1 VAAGLVRQVTEI
13 DVFAIRLVKTA
24 MVASTALFALL
35 VTANNLVDYG
45 SNYEFVRHTLSMDT
59 TFPGNALKGRAIT
72 SPALWTAGYWLIILT
87 EAAVGIALATGAI
100 RLGFAIR
107 ADARRFHAAKTYA
120 LVGIGLGFLLW
131 FTGFM
136 AIGGEWFAMWQSK
149 VWNGQEPAFRF
160 YMTLLAVG
168 IFINQPDGE
177 LSS

>member
-1 VAAGLVRQVTEI
+1 MI
-13 DVFAIRLVKTA
+13 AIRCLKIV

-35 VTANNLVDYG
+35 VTLNNLVDYG

-72 SPALWTAGYWLIILT
+72 SPALWTAGYWAIIFT
-87 EAAVGIALATGAI
+87 EAAVGITLATGAV
-100 RLGFAIR
+100 RLGLALR
-107 ADARRFHAAKTYA
+107 ADARSFNAAKTFA
-120 LVGIGLGFLLW
+120 LVGVGLGFLLW

-136 AIGGEWFAMWQSK
+136 AVGGEWFVMWQSK

-177 LSS
+177 LGR